1 MSDANDAPQTANQ
14 WQEEDS
20 ATFLDTAEIFVPG
33 RAQQIAALV
42 GLVPAEINEIFT
54 VVELAA
60 GDGTLAQTIL
70 ETFPSCRYLAL
81 DGSEVMRGHLR
92 ERLASFGERVT
103 IEHFDLAAQDW
114 RDALPSPLRL
124 VVSSLCVHHLI
135 GVEKQ
140 TLFADVRARL
150 EPGGAL
156 LLADV
161 IEPASRQVADLFA
174 RQYDDV
180 VRAQSLQRYG
190 DLRGYE
196 EFQRLHWNY
205 FTYDYG
211 LPAGETIDHPSGLRE
226 QLVWMRD
233 AGLID
238 VDCFWMQ
245 AGHAVYGGWKP
256 AV

>member
-1 MSDANDAPQTANQ
+1 MSDADDMPPTSNQ
-14 WQEEDS
+14 WQETDS
-20 ATFLDTAEIFVPG
+20 ATFLGTADIFVPE
-33 RAQQIAALV
+33 RAEQIATLV
-42 GLVPAEINEIFT
+42 GLVPARAEDAFT
-54 VVELAA
+54 AVELAA
-60 GDGTLAQTIL
+60 GDGTLARAIL
-70 ETFPSCRYLAL
+70 EAFPRCRYVAP
-81 DGSEVMRGHLR
+81 DGSDVMR
-92 ERLASFGERVT
+92 ERLRVSLARFGDRVAV
-103 IEHFDLAAQDW
+103 EPFDLAARDW

-124 VVSSLCVHHLI
+124 VVSSLCVHHLT
-135 GVEKQ
+135 GEEKRA
-140 TLFADVRARL
+140 LFADMAARL

-161 IEPASRQVADLFA
+161 VEPASRQVADLFA

-205 FTYDYG
+205 FAYDYG
-211 LPAGETIDHPSGLRE
+211 LPAEETIDHPSGLGE
-226 QLVWMRD
+226 QLAWMRD
-233 AGLID
+233 AGLVG

-256 AV
+256 A

>member
-1 MSDANDAPQTANQ
+1 MSEANNVPQTANQ

-20 ATFLDTAEIFVPG
+20 TTFIDAAEVFVPG
-33 RAQQIAALV
+33 RSEQIAALV
-42 GLVPAEINEIFT
+42 GLVPADADETFT
-54 VVELAA
+54 IVELAA
-60 GDGTLAQTIL
+60 GDGTLAQTML
-70 ETFPSCRYLAL
+70 EIFPRCRYVAL
-81 DGSEVMRGHLR
+81 DGSEVMRDKLR
-92 ERLASFGERVT
+92 ERLAGFGERVT
-103 IEHFDLAAQDW
+103 VAPFDLASQDW
-114 RDALPSPLRL
+114 RDALPTPLRL
-124 VVSSLCVHHLI
+124 VVSSLCVHHLT
-135 GVEKQ
+135 GAEKQ
-140 TLFADVRARL
+140 TLFADMRAHM

-180 VRAQSLQRYG
+180 VRLQSLQRYG
-190 DLRGYE
+190 DLSGYQ

-211 LPAGETIDHPSGLRE
+211 LPTEETIDHPSGLRE
-226 QLVWMRD
+226 QLAWMRD
-233 AGLID
+233 VGLTD

-256 AV
+256 QA

>member
-20 ATFLDTAEIFVPG
+20 STFLDTAEIFVPG
-33 RAQQIAALV
+33 RAEQIAALV
-42 GLVPAEINEIFT
+42 GLVPANSDETFT
-54 VVELAA
+54 GVELAA
-60 GDGTLAQTIL
+60 GDGTLAQAML
-70 ETFPSCRYLAL
+70 EVFPHCRYLAL
-81 DGSEVMRGHLR
+81 DGSAVMR
-92 ERLASFGERVT
+92 ERLRQRLAGFGERVT
-103 IEHFDLAAQDW
+103 VGHFDLAAQDW

-124 VVSSLCVHHLI
+124 VVSSLCVHHLT
-135 GVEKQ
+135 GAEKQ
-140 TLFADVRARL
+140 ALFTDVRAHL
-150 EPGGAL
+150 ESGGAL

-190 DLRGYE
+190 DLSGYE
-196 EFQRLHWNY
+196 EFERLHWNY
-205 FTYDYG
+205 FLYDYG
-211 LPAGETIDHPSGLRE
+211 LPADETIDHPSGLGE
-226 QLVWMRD
+226 QLAWMRD
-233 AGLID
+233 AGLTD